1 MSSPV
6 TETVR
11 AEDMNYDDIS
21 NNLTLGVDTHLDN
34 HVAVLVN
41 NIGQVIDTQEF
52 TVNLKGYSQ
61 LYKWCKSFGAV
72 NQAGLEGTGTYGAG
86 LCKFLQEKQITV
98 FEVNRP
104 NRAVR
109 RLRGKS
115 DPTDA
120 ENAAR
125 SVLANES
132 TAIPK
137 SHDGVVEA
145 MRFLVVAR
153 KSSVKSKTQAIN
165 QIRAL
170 LVTAP
175 DYVRQKCYVPS
186 SYQCVIACK
195 ALEATSGNLLE
206 ETLISML
213 HLLAKRWEMLSQE
226 LKIIDKQL
234 KALTSSAS
242 STLLKQY
249 GVGSYVAAT
258 LLVAAGDNPE
268 RLKKE
273 SSFAALCGVSPLDAS
288 SGKKQRHRLNRG
300 GARDANNALWTV
312 ALIRMRS
319 DYRTKKYVE
328 KRSSEGKSN
337 KEIQRCLKR
346 YIARELYP
354 IILSDLSKLT

>member
-1 MSSPV
+1 
-6 TETVR
+6 
-11 AEDMNYDDIS
+11 MNRNDIS

-41 NIGQVIDTQEF
+41 DIGQVVDTQEF
-52 TVNLKGYSQ
+52 TVNSTGYSQ
-61 LYKWCKSFGAV
+61 LYKWCKSFGTV

-86 LCKFLQEKQITV
+86 LCKFLQEQKVTV

-104 NRAVR
+104 NRAIR

-120 ENAAR
+120 ESAAR
-125 SVLANES
+125 SVLAKES

-137 SHDGVVEA
+137 SHDGIVEA

-175 DYVRQKCYVPS
+175 EHIRQQCYVPS
-186 SYQCVIACK
+186 SYRCITACK
-195 ALEATSGNLLE
+195 ALEMNSVNVLE

-213 HLLAKRWEMLSQE
+213 QLLAERWMMLSQE
-226 LKIIDKQL
+226 LKTIDKKL
-234 KALTSSAS
+234 KALTNSAA
-242 STLLKQY
+242 STLLEQY

-312 ALIRMRS
+312 ALIRMRN
-319 DYRTKKYVE
+319 DFRTRKYVE

-354 IILSDLSKLT
+354 IIVSDLSKLT

>member
-1 MSSPV
+1 
-6 TETVR
+6 
-11 AEDMNYDDIS
+11 MNCNDIS

-41 NIGQVIDTQEF
+41 SIGQVVDTQEF
-52 TVNLKGYSQ
+52 IVNSGGYEQ
-61 LYKWCKSFGAV
+61 LYKWCKSFGTV
-72 NQAGLEGTGTYGAG
+72 QQAGIEGTGTYGAG
-86 LCKFLQEKQITV
+86 LCKFLQQKQIKV

-104 NRAVR
+104 NRAMR

-120 ENAAR
+120 ESAAR
-125 SVLANES
+125 SVLSNES

-153 KSSVKSKTQAIN
+153 KSSVKARTQAIN

-175 DYVRQKCYVPS
+175 DDIRDKCYVPS
-186 SYQCVIACK
+186 SYQCVMACK
-195 ALEATSGNLLE
+195 GIEASPDSLLE
-206 ETLISML
+206 STLVSML
-213 HLLAKRWEMLSQE
+213 TLLSERWEALSKE
-226 LKIIDKQL
+226 LKSIDKQL
-234 KALTSSAS
+234 KALTSSAA
-242 STLLKQY
+242 STLLEQY

-258 LLVAAGDNPE
+258 LLVAVGDNPE

-273 SSFAALCGVSPLDAS
+273 SSFAALCGVTPLEAS
-288 SGKKQRHRLNRG
+288 SGKNQRHRLNRG

-312 ALIRMRS
+312 ALIRMRN
-319 DYRTKKYVE
+319 DFRTKKYVE
-328 KRSSEGKSN
+328 KRLQEGKTN
-337 KEIQRCLKR
+337 REIQRCLKR

-354 IILSDLSKLT
+354 IIVSDLSKFS

>member
-1 MSSPV
+1 
-6 TETVR
+6 
-11 AEDMNYDDIS
+11 MNNTS

-41 NIGQVIDTQEF
+41 SIGQVIDTQEF
-52 TVNLKGYSQ
+52 TVNSDGYGQ
-61 LYKWCKSFGAV
+61 LYKWCKSFGTV
-72 NQAGLEGTGTYGAG
+72 KQAGIEGTGTYGAG
-86 LCKFLQEKQITV
+86 LCKFLQEKMINV

-104 NRAVR
+104 NRAMR

-120 ENAAR
+120 ESAAR

-137 SHDGVVEA
+137 SHDGIVEA

-175 DYVRQKCYVPS
+175 DHIREKCYVPY
-186 SYQCVIACK
+186 SYQCIVACK
-195 ALEATSGNLLE
+195 SLTPRESHLLE

-213 HLLAKRWEMLSQE
+213 NLLALRWEALSKE
-226 LKIIDKQL
+226 LKTIDKQL
-234 KALTSSAS
+234 KKLTSSAAA
-242 STLLKQY
+242 TLLEQY

-273 SSFAALCGVSPLDAS
+273 SSFAALCGVTPLDAS
-288 SGKKQRHRLNRG
+288 SGKNQRHRLNRG

-312 ALIRMRS
+312 ALIRMRN
-319 DYRTKKYVE
+319 DFRTRKYVD
-328 KRSSEGKSN
+328 KRLSEGKTN
-337 KEIQRCLKR
+337 REIQRCLKR

-354 IILSDLSKLT
+354 IIVSDLSKLS

>member
-1 MSSPV
+1 
-6 TETVR
+6 
-11 AEDMNYDDIS
+11 MNT
-21 NNLTLGVDTHLDN
+21 NKTTNFLTLGVDTHLDN

-41 NIGQVIDTQEF
+41 SIGQVIDTNDF
-52 TVNLKGYSQ
+52 KVNSSGYEK
-61 LYKWCKSFGAV
+61 LYNWCKSFGSV
-72 NQAGLEGTGTYGAG
+72 KQAGLEGTGTYGAG
-86 LCKFLQEKQITV
+86 LCKFLQERQIEV

-104 NRAVR
+104 NRAIR

-125 SVLANES
+125 SVLSKES

-137 SHDGVVEA
+137 SHDGIVEA
-145 MRFLVVAR
+145 MRYLVVAR
-153 KSSVKSKTQAIN
+153 KSSVKAKTQAIN

-175 DYVRQKCYVPS
+175 EQIREKCYLPS
-186 SYQCVIACK
+186 SYQCVSACK
-195 ALEATSGNLLE
+195 ELEAEPDNLLE
-206 ETLISML
+206 DTLISML
-213 HLLAKRWEMLSQE
+213 NLLSLRWEALAEE
-226 LKIIDKQL
+226 LKTIDKQL
-234 KALTSSAS
+234 KKLTSSAAS
-242 STLLKQY
+242 SLLEQY

-268 RLKKE
+268 RLRKE

-319 DYRTKKYVE
+319 DFRTRKYVE

-354 IILSDLSKLT
+354 IIVSDLSKLS